1 MGGRGLKRVRLGEM
15 WGEGVFWGVKNVISE
30 VETVN
35 LGTEG
40 VNFGLFGGFPWWG
53 VILRG

>member
-1 MGGRGLKRVRLGEM
+1 MCGRGLKRVRLGEM

-40 VNFGLFGGFPWWG
+40 VNFGRFWEFPCGG
-53 VILRG
+53 

>member
-1 MGGRGLKRVRLGEM
+1 MCGRGLKRVRLGEM

-40 VNFGLFGGFPWWG
+40 VNFGRFGEFPCGGGF
-53 VILRG
+53 